1 MIPALQLLF
10 AKYLIMNQ
18 SVLAQMGILVIL
30 PFHAH
35 YVGLNWKQGFQRVD
49 IKTIKFR
56 HLALNV
62 QLIQNVQTIL
72 HVLEKNVKILASQ
85 ARVEWMLNVK

>member
-1 MIPALQLLF
+1 MQRVGTNYVLILALLMIPALQLLF

-35 YVGLNWKQGFQRVD
+35 YVGL
-49 IKTIKFR
+49 
-56 HLALNV
+56 
-62 QLIQNVQTIL
+62 
-72 HVLEKNVKILASQ
+72 
-85 ARVEWMLNVK
+85 